1 MFKDT
6 LSENIMLFLFINNYI
21 LKDALFQKDNKIN
34 SLRYDKI
41 NLIRTL
47 IMKEI
52 KIKIKDIN
60 KWTFEITEDAK
71 SGDYFALNSINK
83 NNLETIQESIRIAYE
98 AGRELFIKNE
108 ILAQHDKII
117 NEFKVSDEFTN
128 INKSNTKLNAEIGE
142 MKRTH
147 ILEQGVLKSRL
158 EAENV
163 KKINDLSSQLETL
176 KATRK
181 KDIEIANAKILSE
194 YAAKE
199 AKFEVKLE
207 NIKLATK
214 SEFTD
219 QINSL
224 TMKNKIMEQRLMTDQ
239 NTYENKI
246 NELKTEHLNRLK
258 ERDQS
263 NIKLIGEELEGW
275 IVQEYNRCLGMDN
288 DVSLD
293 KTTKS
298 IGGTKPD
305 FIYKILNMD
314 KSVLDSVTIEA
325 KTESTTGKTRNSDHF
340 ETLDK
345 NRKNLNSTYALLVS
359 ELEPKKDFII
369 KSVSGYNNMF
379 IVRPVAMIPFL
390 GLIKFI
396 TLKRRS
402 IIDAEI
408 NFKQKQDIVNEFDKM
423 KAEIL
428 ENSFKNI
435 DKNINDIIKHAE
447 KIKLASDG
455 ILESAHKALD
465 KHLITAKNKI
475 KAFDVVIRK
484 TNKNISKIED

>member
-1 MFKDT
+1 
-6 LSENIMLFLFINNYI
+6 
-21 LKDALFQKDNKIN
+21 
-34 SLRYDKI
+34 
-41 NLIRTL
+41 
-47 IMKEI
+47 MKEI

-71 SGDYFALNSINK
+71 PGDYIALNSINK
-83 NNLETIQESIRIAYE
+83 NNLEGIQESIRIAYE
-98 AGRELFIKNE
+98 AGRELFIEKE
-108 ILAQHDKII
+108 INAQHDKII
-117 NEFKVSDEFTN
+117 NEFKVSDEFVS
-128 INKSNTKLNAEIGE
+128 INKRNTKLSAEIEGL
-142 MKRTH
+142 KRTH
-147 ILEQGVLKSRL
+147 ILEQGVLKSEL
-158 EAENV
+158 ESENI
-163 KKINDLSSQLETL
+163 KKNNDLTSQLETL
-176 KATRK
+176 KATK
-181 KDIEIANAKILSE
+181 AKDIQIANNKVLSE

-199 AKFEVKLE
+199 AKFEVALE
-207 NIKLATK
+207 NIRLATK
-214 SEFTD
+214 DKYND

-224 TMKNKIMEQRLMTDQ
+224 STKNQIIEQKLLSDQ
-239 NTYENKI
+239 NMYAHKI
-246 NELKTEHLNRLK
+246 SELKTEHLNRLK
-258 ERDQS
+258 ERDQT
-263 NIKLIGEELEGW
+263 NIKLIGEELESW
-275 IVQEYNRCLGMDN
+275 IAQEYDRCLGMDN

-314 KSVLDSVTIEA
+314 KSVIDSVTIEA

-345 NRKNLNSTYALLVS
+345 NRNNLNSTYALLVS

-369 KSVSGYNNMF
+369 KSVSGYDNMF

-447 KIKLASDG
+447 KIKIASDA

-484 TNKNISKIED
+484 TNRNIDKIED